1 MLVLSR
7 KSNQSI
13 IIGKDIEIMILDIQ
27 KDQIKIGIKAPKEV
41 SVFRKEIYLQI
52 QLQNISA
59 SETANQLQDAEK
71 MLKKTGI

>member
-59 SETANQLQDAEK
+59 SETSNQLQDAEK
-71 MLKKTGI
+71 ILKKTGL